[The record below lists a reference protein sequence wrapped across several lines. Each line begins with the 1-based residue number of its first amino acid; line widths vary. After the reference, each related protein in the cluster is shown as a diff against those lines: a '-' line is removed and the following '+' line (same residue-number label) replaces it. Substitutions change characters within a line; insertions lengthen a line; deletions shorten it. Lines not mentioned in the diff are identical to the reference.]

1 MAMLINHY
9 FCEISLTADSRKG
22 IILSPTPKENS
33 MQRTPRSRKAAEL
46 PQPLHKKI
54 DLYTLAAGAAGVGML
69 ALAHPA
75 QAKIVYT
82 AKTLDMT
89 VPNIYEVDLNNDG
102 KPDMQFDFGTAATTG
117 GGWAGITLS
126 RASYSWA
133 LSNQVVAAS
142 LDNRFAALALPAG
155 QGIGPNRKFEGGGLI
170 GGRITDSFSH
180 FLQWDGQ
187 WANGG
192 KGLNNRYAGVK
203 FMING
208 EVHYGWIRVSMDTTT
223 DGTFNTTMTG
233 YAYET
238 IPNKPILAGAT
249 KESDEDQT
257 SASLETL
264 VPGPATLGAL
274 ALGAPGL
281 SIWRRND

>member
-1 MAMLINHY
+1 MKRIP
-9 FCEISLTADSRKG
+9 SSRQAVK
-22 IILSPTPKENS
+22 LS
-33 MQRTPRSRKAAEL
+33 
-46 PQPLHKKI
+46 QPLRKKV
-54 DLYTLAAGAAGVGML
+54 DLYALAAGAAGVGML

-75 QAKIVYT
+75 AAKIVYT
-82 AKTLDMT
+82 PANLQIDI
-89 VPNIYEVDLNNDG
+89 PNIYEIDLNNDG

-117 GGWAGITLS
+117 GGWEGITLS

-142 LDNRFAALALPAG
+142 LDNRFAALALPTG
-155 QGIGPNRKFEGGGLI
+155 QGIGPNRKFEAGGLI

-208 EVHYGWIRVSMDTTT
+208 EVHYGWIRVSMNTAT

-249 KESDEDQT
+249 KDSDEEKS
-257 SASLETL
+257 SAAVET
-264 VPGPATLGAL
+264 PASEPATLGAL